1 MLGGRIARTTLGLL
15 LEHEVLLVVSTST
28 ALVMLGQ
35 GVTAPVLP
43 LFARSFGVSAAAV
56 GLTLS
61 AFAVARLVVNV
72 PAGVAAD
79 RWGRRLL
86 LVGGPLVTGLGNLLS
101 ATAPDLAWLLAWRF
115 LAGVGSSLYMTGA
128 IIAVTDIADDT
139 NRGRML
145 AVNQG
150 ALLLGVT
157 VGPAVGGV
165 TAEFLGLRAP
175 FLLVGALA
183 LLAGAANWLR
193 VPETR
198 APATAPDPPPSGQ
211 ERRSE
216 RRPNVLR
223 LLRSADFLLIGFVT
237 FAVFFARSG
246 RQTVLPLFGE
256 DEAGLSEATIGAA
269 FALLSAL
276 NLALITVAGAA
287 VDRFG
292 VKATILPS
300 ALISGVG
307 FALYILIGSSAAG
320 FFLASFVLG
329 VGSGTLGPAP
339 PAYAAAI
346 VPAEVRGAA
355 MGLYR
360 TLGDLGFV
368 LSPPLVGLI
377 ADHVG
382 YDAALA
388 LNGSMLVFASLV
400 FVYWG
405 RSERTLAE
413 QARLR

>member
-183 LLAGAANWLR
+183 LIAGAANWLR

-198 APATAPDPPPSGQ
+198 APATLPDPPPSGQ

-388 LNGSMLVFASLV
+388 LNGAMLVFASLV

-405 RSERTLAE
+405 RSERALAE
-413 QARLR
+413 RAHPR